1 MADRIFRITVLN
13 GGGYEIYSSIIK
25 AYDGARALMD
35 YIKNEAPSLED
46 GDTIKLEE
54 VEE

>member
-1 MADRIFRITVLN
+1 MADRVFKITVLN
-13 GGGYEIYSSIIK
+13 GGGYEIDSSIIK
-25 AYDGARALMD
+25 AYDGAKALLE
-35 YIKNEAPSLED
+35 YIKNEAPILED